1 MNCDISSRHQCG
13 SDKETD
19 ADLHFDHSMTIPR
32 GNKEVGEWVLAAAA
46 AGGSGDGGGV
56 KNGKSIAH
64 FLLFCIEILM
74 FAKIKVDKPGRSFEP
89 RQL

>member
-1 MNCDISSRHQCG
+1 M
-13 SDKETD
+13 
-19 ADLHFDHSMTIPR
+19 L
-32 GNKEVGEWVLAAAA
+32 A
-46 AGGSGDGGGV
+46 AGGEGD

-89 RQL
+89 RQVERL

>member
-1 MNCDISSRHQCG
+1 MNCDISSLHQCG

-19 ADLHFDHSMTIPR
+19 ADLHFDHSMTIP
-32 GNKEVGEWVLAAAA
+32 
-46 AGGSGDGGGV
+46 GGIRKWESGCWLLLLLLVVVMVGGV